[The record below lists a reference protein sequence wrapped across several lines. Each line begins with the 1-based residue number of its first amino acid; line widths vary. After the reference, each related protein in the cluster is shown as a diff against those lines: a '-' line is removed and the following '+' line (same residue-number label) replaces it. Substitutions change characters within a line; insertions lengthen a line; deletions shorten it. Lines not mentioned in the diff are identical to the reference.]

1 MDYRDYMNAVHPQ
14 PVLRAAG
21 EFKESAVGQMG
32 MHNDAVLRRDVGAM
46 QFVTAIRPLR
56 ARKGWIE
63 GGSDIIV
70 LEVRTSEQSLTSARK
85 LYGGE
90 TVEVA
95 VRAVDFQGKTSRVI
109 EDFDEYATNLD
120 SSWSSPYQVTVT
132 VSAFMAATGLNEEAK
147 RQVRRRYPNLERQ
160 DAKALQEHLMRETLS
175 AVMGGGGGQETRLE
189 EKDAKYKKEV
199 ERLHQE
205 WASTYP
211 AFKAARKR
219 LRSAKEKAEAVYSEA
234 MKGHNKRKFAW
245 FRLMQKKYNALQK
258 KYGQEFSYYA
268 DVGDY
273 QKAVWKSMPR
283 EYRQA
288 HS

>member
-175 AVMGGGGGQETRLE
+175 AVMGGGGWARNATR
-189 EKDAKYKKEV
+189 
-199 ERLHQE
+199 
-205 WASTYP
+205 
-211 AFKAARKR
+211 RKR
-219 LRSAKEKAEAVYSEA
+219 CEV
-234 MKGHNKRKFAW
+234 
-245 FRLMQKKYNALQK
+245 
-258 KYGQEFSYYA
+258 
-268 DVGDY
+268 
-273 QKAVWKSMPR
+273 
-283 EYRQA
+283 
-288 HS
+288 